1 LLKANGL
8 AFLEM
13 GQDQG
18 PAVAEIMAGAGLGT
32 RKIVPDLA
40 GIGRGAV
47 LEHGSVTEKTVG
59 SRASNR

>member
-1 LLKANGL
+1 LLNANGL

-40 GIGRGAV
+40 GIGRCAIV
-47 LEHGSVTEKTVG
+47 EQWAVTEKTVG
-59 SRASNR
+59 SPASNR